1 MKISSGDLIN
11 IAWQMHSRIVVAV
24 NWTLLACGQE
34 MSRRASQPAVIT
46 ADCGTAYH
54 CDELKE
60 VQGYFIVNQGQG
72 FGPSCTLGRCTP
84 PRCADRADQTARI
97 YTLSV

>member
-1 MKISSGDLIN
+1 
-11 IAWQMHSRIVVAV
+11 MHSRIVVAV

-72 FGPSCTLGRCTP
+72 FGPSCTLGRCTHLGAS
-84 PRCADRADQTARI
+84 RCKCVPIVPIKLRGFI
-97 YTLSV
+97 PFL